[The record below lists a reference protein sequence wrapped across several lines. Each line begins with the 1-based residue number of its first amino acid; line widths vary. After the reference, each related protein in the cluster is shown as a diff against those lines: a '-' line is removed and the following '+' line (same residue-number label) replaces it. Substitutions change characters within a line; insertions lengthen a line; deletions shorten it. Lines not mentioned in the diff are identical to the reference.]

1 MEFKKM
7 KNLDKIGLEYGTD
20 KSSDFHD
27 YLNKYEKY
35 INFDRNDKIKI
46 LEIGIAEGK
55 SLKMWKDY
63 FINSTILGIDIRTE
77 CKNYE
82 EERIFV
88 EIGDQTNE
96 HFLSEISE
104 KYGPF
109 DLIIDDG
116 SHMNYDVI
124 TTFNMMFKNL
134 SNKGL
139 YIVEDSCTSYWG
151 FFGGGLLKPDS
162 TMEFFKK
169 IIDEVNFNGQFLN
182 NFYNVEA
189 RRDDLHIQQLKD
201 ENKISWGSQIESIN
215 FLNSLILITKR

>member
-1 MEFKKM
+1 M
-7 KNLDKIGLEYGTD
+7 KYLDKIGLEYGTD

-35 INFDRNDKIKI
+35 INFDRNDNIKI

-63 FINSTILGIDIRTE
+63 FINSTILGIDIRPE

-96 HFLSEISE
+96 HFLSEVSE

-134 SNKGL
+134 SNKDYSSITNCYSFPSGHTLAATFFSL
-139 YIVEDSCTSYWG
+139 YMLSKYPNEFIFNIIAILVGFSRIFLGVHYPSDIVGGMVFG
-151 FFGGGLLKPDS
+151 FLI
-162 TMEFFKK
+162 FK
-169 IIDEVNFNGQFLN
+169 
-182 NFYNVEA
+182 
-189 RRDDLHIQQLKD
+189 
-201 ENKISWGSQIESIN
+201 
-215 FLNSLILITKR
+215 ILV

>member
-1 MEFKKM
+1 M
-7 KNLDKIGLEYGTD
+7 KYLDKIGLEYGTD
-20 KSSDFHD
+20 KSSVFHD
-27 YLNKYEKY
+27 YLNKYEKW

-63 FINSTILGIDIRTE
+63 FINSTILGIDIRPE

-96 HFLSEISE
+96 HFLSEVSE

-124 TTFNMMFKNL
+124 TTFNIMFNNVL
-134 SNKGL
+134 NKGL
-139 YIVEDSCTSYWG
+139 YIIEDSCTSYWDS
-151 FFGGGLLKPDS
+151 FGGGLLKLNS

-169 IIDEVNFNGQFLN
+169 IIDDVNFGGQLLN
-182 NFYNVEA
+182 IFYVNYA
-189 RRDDLHIQQLKD
+189 RRDDLHIQQLKE

>member
-1 MEFKKM
+1 M
-7 KNLDKIGLEYGTD
+7 KYLDKIGLEYGTD
-20 KSSDFHD
+20 KSSVFHD
-27 YLNKYEKY
+27 YLNKYEKW

-63 FINSTILGIDIRTE
+63 FINSTILGIDIRPE

-96 HFLSEISE
+96 HFLSEVSE

-124 TTFNMMFKNL
+124 TTFNIMFNNVL
-134 SNKGL
+134 NKGL
-139 YIVEDSCTSYWG
+139 YIIEDSCTSYWDS
-151 FFGGGLLKPDS
+151 FGGGLLKLNS

-169 IIDEVNFNGQFLN
+169 IIDGVNFGGQLLN
-182 NFYNVEA
+182 NFYVNYA
-189 RRDDLHIQQLKD
+189 RRDDLHIQQLKE

>member
-1 MEFKKM
+1 M
-7 KNLDKIGLEYGTD
+7 KDLDKIGLEYETD
-20 KSSDFHD
+20 KSSVFHD

-46 LEIGIAEGK
+46 LEIGIDKGK

-63 FINSTILGIDIRTE
+63 FINSTILGIDIIPE

-88 EIGDQTNE
+88 EIGDQTNY

-124 TTFNMMFKNL
+124 TTFNIMFNNV

-139 YIVEDSCTSYWG
+139 YIIEDSCTSYWD
-151 FFGGGLLKPDS
+151 FFGGGLLKPNS

-169 IIDEVNFNGQFLN
+169 IIDDVNFEGQLLN
-182 NFYNVEA
+182 NFYKDYA
-189 RRDDLHIQQLKD
+189 RRDDLHIQQLKT

>member
-1 MEFKKM
+1 M
-7 KNLDKIGLEYGTD
+7 KDLDKIGLEYETD
-20 KSSDFHD
+20 KSSVFHD

-46 LEIGIAEGK
+46 LEIGIDKGK

-63 FINSTILGIDIRTE
+63 FINSTILGIDIIPE

-88 EIGDQTNE
+88 EIGDQTNY

-124 TTFNMMFKNL
+124 TTFNIMFNNV

-139 YIVEDSCTSYWG
+139 YIIEDSCTSYWD
-151 FFGGGLLKPDS
+151 FFGGGLLKPNS

-169 IIDEVNFNGQFLN
+169 IIDDVNFEGQLLN
-182 NFYNVEA
+182 NFYKDYA
-189 RRDDLHIQQLKD
+189 RRDDLHIQQLKN

>member
-1 MEFKKM
+1 M
-7 KNLDKIGLEYGTD
+7 KYLDKIGLEYGTD
-20 KSSDFHD
+20 KSSVFHD
-27 YLNKYEKY
+27 YLNKYEKW

-63 FINSTILGIDIRTE
+63 FINSTILGIDIRPE

-96 HFLSEISE
+96 HFLSEVSE

-124 TTFNMMFKNL
+124 TTFNIMFNNVL
-134 SNKGL
+134 NKGL
-139 YIVEDSCTSYWG
+139 YIIEDSCTSYWDS
-151 FFGGGLLKPDS
+151 FGGGLLKLNS

-169 IIDEVNFNGQFLN
+169 IIDDVNFGGQLLN
-182 NFYNVEA
+182 NFYVNYA
-189 RRDDLHIQQLKD
+189 RRDDLHIQQLKE